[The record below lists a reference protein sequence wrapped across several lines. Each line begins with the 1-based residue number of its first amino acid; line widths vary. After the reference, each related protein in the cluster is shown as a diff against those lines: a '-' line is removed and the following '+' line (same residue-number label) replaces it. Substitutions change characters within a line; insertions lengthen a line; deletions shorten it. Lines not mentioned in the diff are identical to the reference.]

1 MISLLLCINIISHSL
16 AHNILNLSSNI
27 SIYILNHTRIIH
39 RQSKVSQYEKKIS
52 WVKRNKTLWN
62 YYTKH
67 KQKSAKCKSP
77 GPEFH
82 CNANPINSVL
92 WDYLFVPSKIR
103 IIFFSLCVLKCIL
116 SPYLFW
122 TGYCSITVVFPS
134 SKFVNHLTKTNTIG
148 VYFINSFV
156 MKKNPVTFLDAFQ
169 SLYDRNFFLRQC
181 YSQGS
186 LKGSPRPLNISY
198 FCFSINLNKTINSE
212 YRIITKK
219 IPIFPA
225 KKKTILHSDTKMRNC
240 IILQWN

>member
-1 MISLLLCINIISHSL
+1 MWRNQKNICIFVMISLLLCINIISHSL

-27 SIYILNHTRIIH
+27 SIYILNHTRIVH

-52 WVKRNKTLWN
+52 LVKRNKTLWN

-122 TGYCSITVVFPS
+122 ILFHDSRFAFIEIRKSPDKNKYDWRLLN
-134 SKFVNHLTKTNTIG
+134 KFVC
-148 VYFINSFV
+148 YE
-156 MKKNPVTFLDAFQ
+156 KKH
-169 SLYDRNFFLRQC
+169 C
-181 YSQGS
+181 
-186 LKGSPRPLNISY
+186 NI
-198 FCFSINLNKTINSE
+198 F
-212 YRIITKK
+212 
-219 IPIFPA
+219 
-225 KKKTILHSDTKMRNC
+225 
-240 IILQWN
+240 